1 MCDRTPETAL
11 YTPARH
17 AAAEAATWGVTLAQL
32 RALPDAELVTRY
44 DLLMARDV
52 GAGALGPVDYLTEL
66 TRRERER
73 EGQRL
78 ADQTA
83 ALIRLTWVLAGLTL
97 ALVVLEV
104 LRIAG
109 VVH

>member
-1 MCDRTPETAL
+1 
-11 YTPARH
+11 
-17 AAAEAATWGVTLAQL
+17 
-32 RALPDAELVTRY
+32 
-44 DLLMARDV
+44 
-52 GAGALGPVDYLTEL
+52 L

-83 ALIRLTWVLAGLTL
+83 ALIRLTQVLAGLTV

-109 VVH
+109 IMH